1 MLGLLSE
8 GQSPPSLQDQQVAQ
22 RPQGRISHRKFSL
35 IPAPEGAPTSGSLVP
50 DSEGWGSGLDLLC
63 LGAFASPSLS
73 PLSATY
79 PPAGGRRDLP
89 RPGFQSLHHHSCHGL
104 WSWHDLHP
112 RNQACMVRTA
122 LQPTP
127 CLTGL
132 WNTGTTAFDWWL
144 EDKIQI
150 LTIHLLRLGFM
161 LDVPHKSSP

>member
-1 MLGLLSE
+1 M
-8 GQSPPSLQDQQVAQ
+8 AR
-22 RPQGRISHRKFSL
+22 RPQGRISRRKFSL

-73 PLSATY
+73 PLSATC

-89 RPGFQSLHHHSCHGL
+89 CPGFQSLHHHPPHGL

-112 RNQACMVRTA
+112 GTRPAWWGA

-127 CLTGL
+127 CCTGL
-132 WNTGTTAFDWWL
+132 WDTGTIAFDWWL
-144 EDKIQI
+144 EDRIRI
-150 LTIHLLRLGFM
+150 LIVHLLSSGYVQGFM
-161 LDVPHKSSP
+161 LDVPHASSP